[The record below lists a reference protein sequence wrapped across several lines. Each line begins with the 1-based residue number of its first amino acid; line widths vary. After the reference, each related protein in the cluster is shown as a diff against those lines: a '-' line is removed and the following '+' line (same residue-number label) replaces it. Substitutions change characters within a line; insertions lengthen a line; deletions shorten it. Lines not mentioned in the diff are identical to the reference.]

1 MIVVIPE
8 KIVEKTTLPVFI
20 TTVSKVVIP
29 LNAFAEIVV
38 ILDGIV
44 IDVNAVSA
52 NILDPKVVTELW
64 VLILTDA
71 RDVH

>member
-1 MIVVIPE
+1 MD
-8 KIVEKTTLPVFI
+8 KTTLLVFI

>member
-1 MIVVIPE
+1 MFIPE

>member
-1 MIVVIPE
+1 MA
-8 KIVEKTTLPVFI
+8 KTTLSLFI
-20 TTVSKVVIP
+20 VTVVKVVIP
-29 LNAFAEIVV
+29 LNTVLAIVV

>member
-1 MIVVIPE
+1 MFIPV
-8 KIVEKTTLPVFI
+8 KTVAKTTLPVFI
-20 TTVSKVVIP
+20 TTVSNVVIP

-44 IDVNAVSA
+44 IDVIAVSA

>member
-1 MIVVIPE
+1 MVIPE
-8 KIVEKTTLPVFI
+8 KTVEKTTLPVFI

>member
-1 MIVVIPE
+1 MFIPE
-8 KIVEKTTLPVFI
+8 KTVEKTTLPVFI